1 MDTIPSY
8 VAWTFIAIVIA
19 VIAFLTYGSHHA
31 SPGKKSLTSSIVLT
45 VLIGW
50 VFLISVLTFSD
61 FFEDYS
67 LPPRLLVIVAIPVSF
82 TIISLLLPRTRSFL
96 MDIPITTLH
105 YLHIIR
111 VPVEM
116 VLWWLSVWAVVP
128 EIMTF
133 EGSNLDIISG
143 ISAPFAAVF
152 MVGSRSKSRIGA
164 IIWNLLALGLLVN
177 IVTIAIGHTPYFFEA
192 TTETPANTGVF
203 FFPYVLLP
211 TFIVPAVLFSHLVS
225 LNQLI
230 FKKDQR
236 HF

>member
-1 MDTIPSY
+1 MDSIPSY

-19 VIAFLTYGSHHA
+19 VISFLTYGFHHA

-50 VFLISVLTFSD
+50 VFLVSVLTFSD
-61 FFEDYS
+61 FFSDYS
-67 LPPRLLVIVAIPVSF
+67 FPPRLMVIVSIPSLF
-82 TIISLLLPRTRSFL
+82 IIMSLLLPRTRSYL

-152 MVGSRSKSRIGA
+152 MVGSRSKSRLGA
-164 IIWNLLALGLLVN
+164 IIWNVLALGLLIN
-177 IVTIAIGHTPYFFEA
+177 IVSIAIAHSPYFFEG
-192 TTETPANTGVF
+192 TEDTPVNMGIL

-225 LNQLI
+225 LNQLM